1 METAYTKIWDK
12 LVGAVAW
19 DASTGTA
26 AFEFDPP
33 FLSNGQDIAPLMMPL
48 SEAGGRI
55 FSFPELRN
63 SQAFKGLPGLLADAL
78 PDRYGNEIINNWL
91 ARRGR
96 PSNSLNP
103 IEMLCFIGKRGMG
116 ALEFEPNEPR
126 ISDRS
131 VKIEISDL
139 VKIANEILTG
149 RQDFSTNL
157 YDNEEKALLDILK
170 ISTSAGGARAKA
182 IIAYNPVTKEVR
194 SGQVL
199 APKGF
204 THWLIK
210 FDGVTDSQ
218 FGAAHGYGRVEMAYY
233 LMAGE
238 AGIEMKECRLIEENG
253 RAHFMTRRFDRG
265 PDNEKIHMQS
275 FCAIQHYDFND
286 VLSYSYEQLFETM
299 RMLGL
304 PYPDA
309 EQLYIRMVFNVLA
322 RNCDDHTKNF
332 AFLMDKSGNW
342 RLSPAFDVCHSYRP
356 GSAWVSQQSLSVN
369 GKRQNITRDDFLSV
383 AKQMNIKKAPQLIAR
398 VDESVKKWNLFAE
411 EAGVDA
417 KLRDAIQLT
426 LNEVGSPKTEVGRTN
441 LAGSI

>member
-1 METAYTKIWDK
+1 
-12 LVGAVAW
+12 
-19 DASTGTA
+19 
-26 AFEFDPP
+26 
-33 FLSNGQDIAPLMMPL
+33 MMPL
-48 SEAGGRI
+48 TEAGGRI

-63 SQAFKGLPGLLADAL
+63 SQAFKGLPGMLADAL

-103 IEMLCFIGKRGMG
+103 VEMLCFIGKRAMG

-139 VKIANEILTG
+139 VKIANDILTG
-149 RQDFSTNL
+149 RQNFSTNL
-157 YDNEEKALLDILK
+157 SDNEAKALLDILK

-182 IIAYNPVTKEVR
+182 IIAYNPETKEVR

-218 FGAAHGYGRVEMAYY
+218 IGAANGYGRVEMAYH
-233 LMAGE
+233 LMSGE

-253 RAHFMTRRFDRG
+253 RAHFMTRRFDREPG
-265 PDNEKIHMQS
+265 NDKIHMQS
-275 FCAIQHYDFND
+275 FCAIQHFDFND

-309 EQLYIRMVFNVLA
+309 EQLYRRMVFNVLS

-332 AFLMDKSGNW
+332 AFLMDKTGNR
-342 RLSPAFDVCHSYRP
+342 RLSPAFDLCHSYRP
-356 GSAWVSQQSLSVN
+356 GSLWVSQQSLSVN
-369 GKRQNITRDDFLSV
+369 GKRQNITREDFLSV
-383 AKQMNIKKAPQLIAR
+383 AKRMNIKKAPHIITQ
-398 VDESVKKWNLFAE
+398 VNDSVKKWNQFAE
-411 EAGVDA
+411 ETGVDP
-417 KLRDAIQLT
+417 KLRDAIYST
-426 LNEVGSPKTEVGRTN
+426 LICFGQ
-441 LAGSI
+441 